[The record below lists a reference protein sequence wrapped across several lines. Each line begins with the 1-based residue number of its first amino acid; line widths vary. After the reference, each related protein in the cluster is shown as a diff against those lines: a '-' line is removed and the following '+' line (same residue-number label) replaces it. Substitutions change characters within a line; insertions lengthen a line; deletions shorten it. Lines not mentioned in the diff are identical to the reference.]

1 VIKLQ
6 FIGGIRS
13 VTGSSYLIK
22 TDTAKILID
31 CGMFQGIYDGER
43 RNYLPFPFNP
53 PDIDAVLLTHS
64 HIDHSGLIPKLV
76 KEGYRGKVLAT
87 KATVDL
93 CGIMLLDSAHIQER
107 DADWE
112 TRKRLRSG
120 KGPVQPLYNI
130 AEAAESLSHIQGV
143 DCDVMLEVAP
153 NIEVRFRDAGHI
165 LGSTI
170 IELWVREKGRKI
182 KIVFSGDLGHRG
194 IPIVKDPTYI
204 DEANYLL
211 IESTYGNRQHKGIK
225 ETIDEFAEAVRE
237 TLKRG
242 GNVIIPSFAVG
253 RTQDILY
260 ILNQL
265 SREGRLNH
273 LNVFID
279 SPLATNATRIFLKHP
294 ECFDKET
301 LELISKGQFP
311 KGAPILKFTET
322 PEESMAIN
330 RIKSGAIIIA
340 ASGMCEAGRIRHH
353 LKHNLWREECSI
365 IFVGFQAQ
373 GTLGRQIVDGAKII
387 KLFGEE
393 IAVRAKVYTIGGLS
407 AHADRAGLMDWLSH
421 FKTRPKR
428 IFVVHG
434 EEETSLEFA
443 KTVHE
448 KFLVDTYVP
457 KPLEE
462 VKL

>member
-1 VIKLQ
+1 MIKLQ

-13 VTGSSYLIK
+13 VTGSTYLIK

-31 CGMFQGIYDGER
+31 CGMFQGIHDGER
-43 RNYLPFPFNP
+43 KNYLPFPFNP

-64 HIDHSGLIPKLV
+64 HIDHSGLIPKLI

-107 DADWE
+107 DAEWE

-120 KGPVQPLYNI
+120 KGPVTPLYNI
-130 AEAAESLSHIQGV
+130 SEAAASLNHFEGI
-143 DCDVMLEVAP
+143 DCDAIFEVTP
-153 NIEVRFRDAGHI
+153 GIEARFRDAGHI
-165 LGSTI
+165 MGSTI
-170 IELWVREKGRKI
+170 IELWGREKGRKI
-182 KIVFSGDLGHRG
+182 KVVFSGDLGHKG

-211 IESTYGNRQHKGIK
+211 IESTYGNRQHKGMK

-373 GTLGRQIVDGAKII
+373 GTLGRQIVDGAKSI

-407 AHADRAGLMDWLSH
+407 AHADRTELMDWLSH

-443 KTVHE
+443 KAVHE
-448 KFLVDTYVP
+448 KFLVDAYVP
-457 KPLEE
+457 RVLEE

>member
-1 VIKLQ
+1 MIKLQ

-13 VTGSSYLIK
+13 VTGSTYLIK

-31 CGMFQGIYDGER
+31 CGMFKDIHDGER

-107 DADWE
+107 DAEWE

-165 LGSTI
+165 LGSAI

-182 KIVFSGDLGHRG
+182 KVVFSGDLGHKG

-211 IESTYGNRQHKGIK
+211 IESTYGNRQHKGIN
-225 ETIDEFAEAVRE
+225 ETIDEFAEAIRE
-237 TLKRG
+237 TLARG

-322 PEESMAIN
+322 PEESMTIN

-373 GTLGRQIVDGAKII
+373 GTLGRQIVDGAKSI

-407 AHADRAGLMDWLSH
+407 AHADRAELMDWLSH

>member
-1 VIKLQ
+1 MIKLQ
-6 FIGGIRS
+6 FIGGVRS
-13 VTGSSYLIK
+13 VTGSTYLIK

-31 CGMFQGIYDGER
+31 CGMFQGIHDGER

-107 DADWE
+107 DAAWE

-182 KIVFSGDLGHRG
+182 KVVFSGDLGHKG

-211 IESTYGNRQHKGIK
+211 IESTYGNRQHKGMK
-225 ETIDEFAEAVRE
+225 ETIDEFAEAIRE
-237 TLKRG
+237 TLSRG
-242 GNVIIPSFAVG
+242 GNVIIPAFAVG

-279 SPLATNATRIFLKHP
+279 SPLATNATKIFLKHP

-311 KGAPILKFTET
+311 KGAPTLKFTET

-373 GTLGRQIVDGAKII
+373 GTLGRQIVDGAKSI

-393 IAVRAKVYTIGGLS
+393 IAVRARIYTIGGLS
-407 AHADRAGLMDWLSH
+407 AHADRQELMGWLNK
-421 FKTRPKR
+421 FKTRLKK

-443 KTVHE
+443 KAVHE

>member
-1 VIKLQ
+1 MPNGRQ
-6 FIGGIRS
+6 GR
-13 VTGSSYLIK
+13 GSG
-22 TDTAKILID
+22 A
-31 CGMFQGIYDGER
+31 
-43 RNYLPFPFNP
+43 
-53 PDIDAVLLTHS
+53 
-64 HIDHSGLIPKLV
+64 
-76 KEGYRGKVLAT
+76 
-87 KATVDL
+87 
-93 CGIMLLDSAHIQER
+93 
-107 DADWE
+107 
-112 TRKRLRSG
+112 
-120 KGPVQPLYNI
+120 
-130 AEAAESLSHIQGV
+130 AAESLSHIQGV

-279 SPLATNATRIFLKHP
+279 SPLATNATKIFLKHP

-311 KGAPILKFTET
+311 KGAPTLKFTET

-373 GTLGRQIVDGAKII
+373 GTLGRQIVDGAKSI

-393 IAVRAKVYTIGGLS
+393 IAVRARIYTIGGLS
-407 AHADRAGLMDWLSH
+407 AHADRQELMGWLNK
-421 FKTRPKR
+421 FKTRPKK

-443 KTVHE
+443 KAVHE

>member
-1 VIKLQ
+1 MIKLQ

-43 RNYLPFPFNP
+43 RNYLPFPFTP

-93 CGIMLLDSAHIQER
+93 CGIMLLDSAHIQ
-107 DADWE
+107 
-112 TRKRLRSG
+112 
-120 KGPVQPLYNI
+120 
-130 AEAAESLSHIQGV
+130 GV

-182 KIVFSGDLGHRG
+182 KVVFSGDLGHKG
-194 IPIVKDPTYI
+194 VPIVKDPTYI

-225 ETIDEFAEAVRE
+225 ETIDEFAEEGRE

-279 SPLATNATRIFLKHP
+279 SHLATNATRIFLKHP

-311 KGAPILKFTET
+311 KG
-322 PEESMAIN
+322 
-330 RIKSGAIIIA
+330 
-340 ASGMCEAGRIRHH
+340 
-353 LKHNLWREECSI
+353 
-365 IFVGFQAQ
+365 
-373 GTLGRQIVDGAKII
+373 
-387 KLFGEE
+387 
-393 IAVRAKVYTIGGLS
+393 
-407 AHADRAGLMDWLSH
+407 
-421 FKTRPKR
+421 
-428 IFVVHG
+428 
-434 EEETSLEFA
+434 
-443 KTVHE
+443 
-448 KFLVDTYVP
+448 
-457 KPLEE
+457 
-462 VKL
+462 

>member
-1 VIKLQ
+1 MKLQ

-13 VTGSSYLIK
+13 VTGSSYLIT
-22 TDTAKILID
+22 TDTAKILVD
-31 CGMFQGIYDGER
+31 CGMFQGRDDGEK
-43 RNYLPFPFNP
+43 RNFQPFPFNP
-53 PDIDAVLLTHS
+53 SEINTLLLTHA

-76 KEGYRGKVLAT
+76 KEGFKGKTITT
-87 KATVDL
+87 KATADL
-93 CGIMLLDSAHIQER
+93 CGIMLLDSAHIQEK
-107 DADWE
+107 DAEWE
-112 TRKRLRSG
+112 TRKRLRGG
-120 KGPVQPLYNI
+120 KRPLKPLYTI
-130 AEAAESLSHIQGV
+130 PEAAESLTHLKGV
-143 DCDVMLEVAP
+143 DCDVMLDIAP
-153 NIEVRFRDAGHI
+153 HIEARLSDAGHI
-165 LGSTI
+165 LGSGI
-170 IELWVREKGRKI
+170 LELWVMEKGRKVT
-182 KIVFSGDLGHRG
+182 IVFSGDLGHKG
-194 IPIVKDPTYI
+194 IPIVKDPAYI
-204 DEANYLL
+204 NDADYIL
-211 IESTYGNRQHKGIK
+211 IESTYGNRQHKGMK
-225 ETIDEFAEAVRE
+225 ETVDEFAEAVRE
-237 TLKRG
+237 TLARG
-242 GNVIIPSFAVG
+242 GNVIIPSFAIG

-273 LNVFID
+273 LNAFID

-301 LELISKGQFP
+301 LDIIAKDQFP
-311 KGAPILKFTET
+311 KGAPTLKFTET

-330 RIKSGAIIIA
+330 WIKSGAIIIA

-373 GTLGRQIVDGAKII
+373 GTLGRQIVDGAKTVRI
-387 KLFGEE
+387 FGEE
-393 IAVRAKVYTIGGLS
+393 IAVKAKVYTIGGLS
-407 AHADRAGLMDWLSH
+407 AHADRQELMDWLAH

-434 EEETSLEFA
+434 EEETSLDFA

-457 KPLEE
+457 RVLEE

>member
-1 VIKLQ
+1 MIKLQ

-211 IESTYGNRQHKGIK
+211 IESTYGNRQHKGMK
-225 ETIDEFAEAVRE
+225 ETIDEFAEAIRE
-237 TLKRG
+237 TLSRG

-279 SPLATNATRIFLKHP
+279 SPLATNATKIFLKHP

-311 KGAPILKFTET
+311 KGAPTLKFTET

-373 GTLGRQIVDGAKII
+373 GTLGRQIVDGAKSI

-393 IAVRAKVYTIGGLS
+393 IAVRARIYTIGGLS
-407 AHADRAGLMDWLSH
+407 AHADRQELMGWLNK
-421 FKTRPKR
+421 FKTRPKK

-443 KTVHE
+443 KAVHE